1 MASKSKTEDNSTKP
15 AQTLDTSG
23 QLNIQPGAVPYDYKD
38 MPYTDDITE
47 GEVREQAANAGVD
60 VQNSVAFNDFRND
73 YLRRHA
79 NPEYVQDT
87 GDQPDYLERRGNG
100 YPGAL
105 KEYNGDEPEQNIE
118 YVGSDGKPMT
128 KVPYGG
134 ETPES
139 PDSTPA
145 DYDTMLDAISSLSQE
160 FVRVVQALERFS
172 RQHDELTARDDAV
185 VDEFRLK
192 FEDIKARLERIGGAS
207 VADRFAVADV
217 HGGRVDMSSIDK
229 LPRVS

>member
-38 MPYTDDITE
+38 MPYTDDLTE
-47 GEVREQAANAGVD
+47 AEVREQAANAGVD

-79 NPEYVQDT
+79 NP
-87 GDQPDYLERRGNG
+87 DYL
-100 YPGAL
+100 
-105 KEYNGDEPEQNIE
+105 EYNGDEPEQNIE
-118 YVGSDGKPMT
+118 YGPGEGTMQQR
-128 KVPYGG
+128 VPYGG
-134 ETPES
+134 ETPEN